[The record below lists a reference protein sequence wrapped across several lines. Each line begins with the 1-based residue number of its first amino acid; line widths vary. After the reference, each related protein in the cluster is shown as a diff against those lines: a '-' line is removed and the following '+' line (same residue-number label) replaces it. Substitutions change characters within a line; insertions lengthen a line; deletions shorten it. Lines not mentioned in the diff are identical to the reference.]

1 MSILK
6 ITHIK
11 AGLGKLEIPDWA
23 TSRSVLPTPTP
34 RPFPSMTNSESRPST
49 VTLPE
54 GDKTARSQSGAA
66 CWCEEVGRLPGTC
79 GPTAH
84 GSSRGDLQ
92 GGLGFLQGHLRQAN
106 GKKKLKGSL
115 ALMVGRAL
123 KPASA
128 GADTATKVTAV
139 EMRTVLSFPALVCNR
154 DASPTLQCAAGW
166 DRGETASLLFLAPR
180 LLSAHEVTGWPGAP
194 RPLPRLRGGVHPA
207 VLT

>member
-1 MSILK
+1 
-6 ITHIK
+6 
-11 AGLGKLEIPDWA
+11 
-23 TSRSVLPTPTP
+23 
-34 RPFPSMTNSESRPST
+34 MTNSKSRPST
-49 VTLPE
+49 VTLFQKGTRQPGASPGQRAGVRKWAASQGPAAPLHTEVPE
-54 GDKTARSQSGAA
+54 ETSK
-66 CWCEEVGRLPGTC
+66 VGSV
-79 GPTAH
+79 
-84 GSSRGDLQ
+84 SSRD
-92 GGLGFLQGHLRQAN
+92 HLRQAN

-139 EMRTVLSFPALVCNR
+139 ETRTVLSFPALVCNR
-154 DASPTLQCAAGW
+154 DASPTL
-166 DRGETASLLFLAPR
+166 RGETASLLFLAPR

>member
-1 MSILK
+1 MRLLHDSIQYFAIFVLISIGLERKPELETMSILK

-115 ALMVGRAL
+115 ALMVG
-123 KPASA
+123 
-128 GADTATKVTAV
+128 
-139 EMRTVLSFPALVCNR
+139 
-154 DASPTLQCAAGW
+154 
-166 DRGETASLLFLAPR
+166 DRKS
-180 LLSAHEVTGWPGAP
+180 V
-194 RPLPRLRGGVHPA
+194 V
-207 VLT
+207 